1 MQIAKDLAGF
11 TPAEADD
18 LRKAIS
24 KKVRALMASL
34 REKFLA
40 GCEANGVARARRGVA
55 LGGERAQRRLLVQQG
70 ARGLL
75 RDDRLPH
82 GLPQGEPSRAVH
94 GGADLVRHADQ
105 GQGAVLRQRL
115 RRDGHRGAAARRQQL
130 GRGLHG
136 RRRPHPL
143 RPDGGQGR
151 GRGRGARDRAGARAT
166 AARSRRCGTSAS
178 AWTPQQIN
186 KRVLESLVK
195 CGGLDSTGA
204 TRGAMLAALEAAA
217 AAGQKTQADALA
229 RPGLDLRPRRQ
240 RRGASR
246 SATIRRWSGPSSS
259 KQELLAFEKETLGLY
274 LTDHPLAE
282 VRRSAAPPRRPAA
295 ARPAEPPRA
304 RDGLGRRP
312 DRLAARDDL
321 AQRRA
326 DGVRA
331 PRRRHDAGRG
341 RRLRQGLRRLPRA
354 PRRGRDRDR
363 QGPRR
368 PPRRG
373 RDEAARD
380 RDRAVRGRAGPR
392 RGARC
397 ASTAASPA
405 GVRRASWR
413 ADQRVP
419 GRGQRRHGGRAPT
432 RASASCASARPTRC
446 GPRRTSSARC
456 ACSAARPSSSEPC
469 AARLRRRA
477 RSRQLGEFA
486 AGASGLVATM
496 QA

>member
-24 KKVRALMASL
+24 KKVHALMASL

-40 GCEANGVARARRGVA
+40 GCEANGVAHSTAES
-55 LGGERAQRRLLVQQG
+55 LWEENERSADYSFNKAHAACYAMIAYRTAYLK
-70 ARGLL
+70 ANH
-75 RDDRLPH
+75 P
-82 GLPQGEPSRAVH
+82 RAVH
-94 GGADLVRHADQ
+94 GGPDLVGHADE

-143 RPDGGQGR
+143 RPDRGQGR
-151 GRGRGARDRAGARAT
+151 GRGRGARDRAGARGGRPVHDAVGLLRARRR
-166 AARSRRCGTSAS
+166 AADQQARAREPRQVRRARLHGRDARRD
-178 AWTPQQIN
+178 A
-186 KRVLESLVK
+186 
-195 CGGLDSTGA
+195 GGA
-204 TRGAMLAALEAAA
+204 RGRGGRRPEV
-217 AAGQKTQADALA
+217 AGRRAR
-229 RPGLDLRPRRQ
+229 RPGLDLRPRRRQ
-240 RRGASR
+240 RGRAAAPPPGRGRPRAR
-246 SATIRRWSGPSSS
+246 
-259 KQELLAFEKETLGLY
+259 QEGAARVREG
-274 LTDHPLAE
+274 DARAVPDRPPAGRG
-282 VRRSAAPPRRPAA
+282 RRSAAPPRRPAA
-295 ARPAEPPRA
+295 ARPAEPARA

-321 AQRRA
+321 PQRRP

-354 PRRGRDRDR
+354 PRRGRDRDH

-380 RDRAVRGRAGPR
+380 RDRALRGRSRAR
-392 RGARC
+392 RGA
-397 ASTAASPA
+397 PA
-405 GVRRASWR
+405 RRR
-413 ADQRVP
+413 
-419 GRGQRRHGGRAPT
+419 
-432 RASASCASARPTRC
+432 
-446 GPRRTSSARC
+446 PRRRR
-456 ACSAARPSSSEPC
+456 RPSSSEL
-469 AARLRRRA
+469 ARIINEFP
-477 RSRQLGEFA
+477 GE
-486 AGASGLVATM
+486 ASVVMEVATDEGERVLRLGPGYKVRPASDFFSEVRVLGGEA
-496 QA
+496 QLV